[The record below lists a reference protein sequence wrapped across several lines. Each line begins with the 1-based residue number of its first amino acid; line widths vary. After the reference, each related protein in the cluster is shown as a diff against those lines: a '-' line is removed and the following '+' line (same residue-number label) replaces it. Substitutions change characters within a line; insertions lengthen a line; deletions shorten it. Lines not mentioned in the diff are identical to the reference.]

1 MDYWYEIHGE
11 GAPVVLLHGF
21 TGSSATWENF
31 IQSAP
36 SGIQLITIDLPGH
49 GDTKSDKIK
58 TMATCCNDLNGLFKD
73 LKLSKFF
80 LVGYSMGGRTALS
93 YAATYPETIQG
104 LLLESASPGLADA
117 RARKSRKEQDELLA
131 ERIETEGVKAFVDY
145 WENIALFASQKE
157 LPQSKQNEI
166 REERLRNSAQGLANS
181 LRGMGTGSQVSNW
194 EMLNKLHFP
203 VLLLIGELDSKFI
216 TINKKMSELLPN
228 AKIKV
233 VEGAGHAIHVEK
245 PATYGKLI
253 TAFINR
259 S

>member
-11 GAPVVLLHGF
+11 GVPVVLLHGF
-21 TGSSATWENF
+21 TGSSATWKNF

-36 SGIQLITIDLPGH
+36 PGIQLITVDLPGH
-49 GDTKSDKIK
+49 GNTKGDTVK
-58 TMATCCNDLNGLFKD
+58 TMETCCNDLYGLFQD
-73 LKLSKFF
+73 LKLRKFF

-93 YAATYPETIQG
+93 YAATYPETIEG

-117 RARKSRKEQDELLA
+117 EIRKSRKEQDEFLA
-131 ERIETEGVKAFVDY
+131 QRIETEGIEAFVDY

-157 LPQSKQNEI
+157 LPQIKQKEI
-166 REERLRNSAQGLANS
+166 SEERRASKAQGLANS
-181 LRGMGTGSQVSNW
+181 LRGMGTGPQVSNW
-194 EMLNKLHFP
+194 EVLDKLHFP
-203 VLLLIGELDSKFI
+203 VLLLVGELDSKFI
-216 TINKKMSELLPN
+216 TINKTMSGRLPN
-228 AKIKV
+228 ANMKV

-245 PATYGKLI
+245 PVTYGKLI